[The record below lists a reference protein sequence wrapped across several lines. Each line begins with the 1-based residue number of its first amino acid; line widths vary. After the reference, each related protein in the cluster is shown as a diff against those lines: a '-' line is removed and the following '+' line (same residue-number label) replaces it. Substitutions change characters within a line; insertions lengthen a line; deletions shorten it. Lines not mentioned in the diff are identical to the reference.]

1 MNEEP
6 ACIYIVPACH
16 KGDPCE
22 KHDNPLSCAAYKQ
35 MKHDGRLSL
44 ARRDGQVVL
53 E

>member
-1 MNEEP
+1 MNKEP
-6 ACIYIVPACH
+6 TCVHEIHICLF
-16 KGDPCE
+16 GQPCE

-35 MKHDGRLSL
+35 MKRDGRLSV